1 MNVGI
6 VTIHNHFNYGA
17 VLQAYALNRVV
28 RDMGH
33 SCRTINCSM
42 DPGHGRLQEK
52 TGRPGAYVTKAYNL
66 LNWLANKRN
75 SQRFLRFIHEQ
86 IPLSDIEYSHLDQM
100 EKEPLPFDVFI
111 TGSDQ
116 VWRPRFLDRDMGV
129 IYHLGF
135 VSPGKA
141 RLVSY
146 APSFGVKDIPSDY
159 SERIA
164 GYLKRYHHLS
174 VREIRGQQI
183 IKEISG
189 REAHLVL
196 DPTLLLTEREY
207 DDILEKPGISGGY
220 ILVYPME
227 LGDNMAFYR
236 LVEQTAIQTGLPV
249 VCVMPL
255 NYDFRWLKLADKVL
269 LDAGPCEFLGLI
281 KHATIVCTNSFHGTV
296 FSILF
301 RKSFIGIPHT
311 ISNSRLQTLLELV
324 DLQSRQ
330 LTDLVPETIKAAI
343 DTEID
348 YETLGCKLR
357 KHVDDSVS
365 YLKTALG
372 DAHN

>member
-1 MNVGI
+1 
-6 VTIHNHFNYGA
+6 
-17 VLQAYALNRVV
+17 
-28 RDMGH
+28 
-33 SCRTINCSM
+33 
-42 DPGHGRLQEK
+42 
-52 TGRPGAYVTKAYNL
+52 
-66 LNWLANKRN
+66 
-75 SQRFLRFIHEQ
+75 
-86 IPLSDIEYSHLDQM
+86 M
-100 EKEPLPFDVFI
+100 EKEPPPFDVFI

-116 VWRPRFLDRDMGV
+116 VWRPNFIDTDMGV

-135 VSPGKA
+135 VSPEKA

-146 APSFGVKDIPSDY
+146 APSFGVKDIPSDV
-159 SERIA
+159 SEKIA
-164 GYLKRYHHLS
+164 FYLNRYHHLS
-174 VREIRGQQI
+174 IREIRGQQL

-207 DDILEKPGISGGY
+207 DDILEKPGVSGGY

-227 LGDNMAFYR
+227 LGENMAFYR
-236 LVEQTAIQTGLPV
+236 LVEQTAKKTGLPV

-255 NYDFRWLKLADKVL
+255 NYDFRWLKLADKVF

-281 KHATIVCTNSFHGTV
+281 KHATMVCTNSFHGTV

-301 RKSFIGIPHT
+301 QKPFIGVPHT

-330 LTDLVPETIKAAI
+330 LTDILPETVQAAI
-343 DTEID
+343 DTKID
-348 YETLGCKLR
+348 YEMVGRKLR
-357 KHVDDSVS
+357 KHVDDSLF

-372 DAHN
+372 DANH